1 MDLYRSPDFN
11 AAAHRLR
18 VSLEDFNETYEHLL
32 PDDGLTPP
40 VRQLREGLSAA
51 PSIPSR
57 IYQWLID
64 LFAAACIVAI
74 VAGLWTVAA
83 VLS

>member
-1 MDLYRSPDFN
+1 MNIYTDPDFN

-18 VSLEDFNETYEHLL
+18 VSFETFHSKNVTLL

-40 VRQLREGLSAA
+40 VRQLREGTPVALCS
-51 PSIPSR
+51 PSR
-57 IYQWLID
+57 IFSWLRD
-64 LFAAACIVAI
+64 LFIAACIVAF